1 MKKTIEN
8 QATGMKQKVRCSDIL
23 TGIEKRTILT
33 LIDRWYHP
41 AEWVLMSEG
50 YFVCSR
56 CHQEPVLKSY
66 ADLRSFQ
73 YCPTCG
79 AMMKQPDWYRPEK
92 EKNYD

>member
-8 QATGMKQKVRCSDIL
+8 QATGMKQKVIGSGIL

-41 AEWVLMSEG
+41 AEWVVMSEG
-50 YFVCSR
+50 YIVCSH
-56 CHQEPVLKSY
+56 CQSEP
-66 ADLRSFQ
+66 DGRTPTP

-79 AMMKQPDWYRPEK
+79 ALMKQPDWYRPEK
-92 EKNYD
+92 EGNHD

>member
-1 MKKTIEN
+1 MSQLETMKRKIRAYS
-8 QATGMKQKVRCSDIL
+8 QL
-23 TGIEKRTILT
+23 TDSERTTILT

-50 YFVCSR
+50 YFVCSH

-66 ADLRSFQ
+66 AGLRPSP

-79 AMMKQPDWYRPEK
+79 AMMKQPDWYRPEP
-92 EKNYD
+92 EEEVQE